1 MNFFDNLFPIT
12 FIAMNEYLNRQLDQI
27 SKLISGLKGANV
39 DLEKLTELDRSLE
52 MLSHRIKTARLEE
65 QVVELDLADQGL
77 KQDAM
82 FYFNRQ
88 FEVIRFVGSFE
99 NIFGN
104 GKMDS
109 LREVKTFFSK
119 SKFDEFRQKT
129 ELLLETGEP
138 QSFHS
143 EIISK
148 NGLKLPVHFL
158 LEKITVGK
166 ASGTISAGMVFSL
179 QTPSEL
185 EDYREILIENL
196 PGMDVYLFDTKFRH
210 VLAGGCEKERLGLTN
225 ADFTGKTLFE
235 VFDEKTQKRLFPF
248 YRNALDGQ
256 VSEGEVRIKRHVY
269 YISATPVKGID
280 LEVVGGAIILQDVT
294 REKEIEKKMVKA
306 KRLAEEADKAKSV
319 FLASMSHE
327 IRTPL
332 NAIIGFTGLL
342 NKTELSPKQKKFS
355 HLIQQSSE
363 HLLSLVNDVLFL
375 FKLEMG
381 RVYMEEVPFNSHD
394 LVRNVYDS
402 MLFRANESRL
412 DFDYKIEKNVP
423 EVLIGDPF
431 RIKQILM
438 NLTGNAI
445 KFTDEGK
452 VLFRVFHERSTTKKV
467 FLRFEVEDTGIGIS
481 NDDLNKIFDEFTQSQ
496 QGNEKKRKG
505 AGLGLTIVRKLVD
518 LLNGR
523 LHVEST
529 PGVGSKFTVVIPFEK
544 TESVIPVQD
553 EKYYGVDF
561 DLLTGKRILY
571 ADDDE
576 HNILL
581 GESILNDWDVSF
593 ELASDGNEALD
604 LLRKEKFDIILLDIQ
619 MPGFTGVEVMK
630 QVKEDAKNPNHQTKM
645 LAVTA
650 NILKSDIQEYLNS
663 GFDGY
668 ILKPF
673 REEEL
678 YNKICNLLNLEHTLP
693 KEEPSPSSGES
704 EMLKTGGFDTSMLM
718 QTAGGDLVFFNQMI
732 DTFISGAKDA
742 STTFRTAVKNAN
754 WKEIGKKAHKAIP
767 SFRYFGLIPLVNNLV
782 KLEELILH
790 QKNYRPV
797 KDLALQTAEEIDDAI
812 RLAENIKIPDGSN

>member
-1 MNFFDNLFPIT
+1 
-12 FIAMNEYLNRQLDQI
+12 MNEYLNRQLDQI

-39 DLEKLTELDRSLE
+39 DLEKLTELDKSLE

-65 QVVELDLADQGL
+65 QEEELDFSDQGL

-88 FEVIRFVGSFE
+88 YEVIRFIGSFE
-99 NIFGN
+99 NIFGTR
-104 GKMDS
+104 KMDLLPAVNS
-109 LREVKTFFSK
+109 FFSK
-119 SKFDEFRQKT
+119 PKFDEFRQKT
-129 ELLLETGEP
+129 ELLLKSGEP

-148 NGLKLPVHFL
+148 NGLKLPVRFL

-166 ASGTISAGMVFSL
+166 ASEIISAGLVFSL

-210 VLAGGCEKERLGLTN
+210 VLAGGREKERLGLTN
-225 ADFTGKTLFE
+225 ADFTGKSLFE

-248 YRNALDGQ
+248 YRNALDGKI
-256 VSEGEVRIKRHVY
+256 SEGEVRIKKHIY
-269 YISATPVKGID
+269 YISATPVQGID
-280 LEVVGGAIILQDVT
+280 MEVVGGALILQDVT
-294 REKEIEKKMVKA
+294 KEKEIEKKLVKA
-306 KRLAEEADKAKSV
+306 KSLAEEADKAKSV

-402 MLFRANESRL
+402 MLFRARESRL
-412 DFDYKIEKNVP
+412 EFEYYIENNVP
-423 EVLIGDPF
+423 EVLVGDPF

-452 VLFRVFHERSTTKKV
+452 VSIRVFRERDTTKKV
-467 FLRFEVEDTGIGIS
+467 FLRFDVEDTGIGIS
-481 NDDLNKIFDEFTQSQ
+481 KDDLDKIFDEFTQSQ
-496 QGNEKKRKG
+496 LGSEKKRKG

-523 LHVEST
+523 LHVESNLGT
-529 PGVGSKFTVVIPFEK
+529 GSKFTVVIPFEK
-544 TESVIPVQD
+544 TESVISVQD
-553 EKYYGVDF
+553 EKNYGVDF
-561 DLLTGKRILY
+561 DLLKGKRILY

-581 GESILNDWDVSF
+581 GESILKDWNVSF
-593 ELASDGNEALD
+593 ELAYDGNEALD
-604 LLRKEKFDIILLDIQ
+604 LLRSEKFDMVLLDIQ
-619 MPGFTGVEVMK
+619 MPGFSGVEVLK
-630 QVKEDAKNPNHQTKM
+630 QVKEDSKNPNSHTKM

-650 NILKSDIQEYLNS
+650 NIMESDIQKYMNS

-678 YNKICNLLNLEHTLP
+678 YNKICNLLNMEHTLP
-693 KEEPSPSSGES
+693 KKVTSPFLRENKI
-704 EMLKTGGFDTSMLM
+704 LKTDGFDTSMLM
-718 QTAGGDLVFFNQMI
+718 QTAGGDLAFFNQMI
-732 DTFISGAKDA
+732 DTFIEGAKDA
-742 STTFRTAVKNAN
+742 SATFREAVKNES
-754 WKEIGKKAHKAIP
+754 WKEIGKKAHKVIP
-767 SFRYFGLIPLVNNLV
+767 SFRYFGLVPLVNNLV
-782 KLEELILH
+782 KLEELTLR
-790 QKNYRPV
+790 QKNYEPV
-797 KDLALQTAEEIDDAI
+797 KKLALKTADEIDKSI
-812 RLAENIKIPDGSN
+812 RLAENIKIPEGGN

>member
-1 MNFFDNLFPIT
+1 
-12 FIAMNEYLNRQLDQI
+12 MNEYLNRQLDQI

-39 DLEKLTELDRSLE
+39 DLEKLTELDKSLE

-65 QVVELDLADQGL
+65 QEEELDFSDQGL

-88 FEVIRFVGSFE
+88 FEVIRFIGSFE

-104 GKMDS
+104 RKMDLLPAVNS
-109 LREVKTFFSK
+109 FFSK
-119 SKFDEFRQKT
+119 PKFDEFRQKT
-129 ELLLETGEP
+129 ELLLKSGEP

-148 NGLKLPVHFL
+148 NGLKLPVRFL

-166 ASGTISAGMVFSL
+166 ASEIISAGLVFSL

-210 VLAGGCEKERLGLTN
+210 VLAGGREKERLGLTN
-225 ADFTGKTLFE
+225 ADFTGKSLFE

-248 YRNALDGQ
+248 YRNALDGKI
-256 VSEGEVRIKRHVY
+256 SEGEVRIKKHIY
-269 YISATPVKGID
+269 YISATPVQGID
-280 LEVVGGAIILQDVT
+280 MEVVGGALILQDVT
-294 REKEIEKKMVKA
+294 KEKEIEKKLVKA
-306 KRLAEEADKAKSV
+306 KSLAEEADKAKSV

-402 MLFRANESRL
+402 MLFRARESRL
-412 DFDYKIEKNVP
+412 EFDYYIENNVP
-423 EVLIGDPF
+423 EVLVGDPF

-452 VLFRVFHERSTTKKV
+452 VSIRVFRERDTTKKV
-467 FLRFEVEDTGIGIS
+467 FLRFDVEDTGIGIS
-481 NDDLNKIFDEFTQSQ
+481 KDDLDKIFDEFTQSQ
-496 QGNEKKRKG
+496 LGSEKKRKG

-523 LHVEST
+523 LHVESNLGT
-529 PGVGSKFTVVIPFEK
+529 GSKFTVVIPFEK
-544 TESVIPVQD
+544 TESVISVQD
-553 EKYYGVDF
+553 EKNYGVDF
-561 DLLTGKRILY
+561 DLLKGKRILY

-581 GESILNDWDVSF
+581 GESILKDWDVSF
-593 ELASDGNEALD
+593 ELAYDGNEALD
-604 LLRKEKFDIILLDIQ
+604 LMRSEKFDMVLLDIQ
-619 MPGFTGVEVMK
+619 MPGFSGVEVLK
-630 QVKEDAKNPNHQTKM
+630 QVKEDSKNPNSHTKM

-650 NILKSDIQEYLNS
+650 NIMESDIQKYMNS

-678 YNKICNLLNLEHTLP
+678 YNKICNLLNMEHTLP
-693 KEEPSPSSGES
+693 KKVTNPFLLENKI
-704 EMLKTGGFDTSMLM
+704 LKTDGFDTSMLM
-718 QTAGGDLVFFNQMI
+718 QTAGGDLAFFNQMI
-732 DTFISGAKDA
+732 DTFIEGAKDA
-742 STTFRTAVKNAN
+742 SATFREAVKNKS
-754 WKEIGKKAHKAIP
+754 WKEIGKKAHKVIP
-767 SFRYFGLIPLVNNLV
+767 SFRYFGLVPLVNNLV
-782 KLEELILH
+782 KLEELTLH
-790 QKNYRPV
+790 QKNYEPV
-797 KDLALQTAEEIDDAI
+797 KKLALKTADEIDKSI
-812 RLAENIKIPDGSN
+812 RLAENIKIPEGGN